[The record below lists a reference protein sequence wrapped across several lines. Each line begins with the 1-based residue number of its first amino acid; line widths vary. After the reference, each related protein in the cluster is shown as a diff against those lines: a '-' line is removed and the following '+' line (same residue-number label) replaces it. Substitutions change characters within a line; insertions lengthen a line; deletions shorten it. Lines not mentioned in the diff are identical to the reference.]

1 MENHVRRGFTVCTV
15 REFGS
20 RNFLCDDD
28 VIRLYIV
35 ESFIYTKSILHSFH
49 ISDGSRFPI
58 FQASTLG
65 INGFLLK
72 IFLPNMLKNRFLG
85 HEMKINLSQSQPD
98 LSIILG
104 ISRSL
109 IFESPSLLSLFCSF
123 CVKASKWRKSKKT
136 FS

>member
-35 ESFIYTKSILHSFH
+35 ESLFTLKVYFIPSFH

-58 FQASTLG
+58 FQASTLD
-65 INGFLLK
+65 INGFFIKLF
-72 IFLPNMLKNRFLG
+72 FLPNMFKN
-85 HEMKINLSQSQPD
+85 
-98 LSIILG
+98 
-104 ISRSL
+104 
-109 IFESPSLLSLFCSF
+109 
-123 CVKASKWRKSKKT
+123 T
-136 FS
+136 